1 MSHAA
6 GMPIALRDLLD
17 VIDQPASAA
26 DLRLYFGLDHD
37 KGSVPPFTG
46 GRFEG
51 LAGGGDR
58 PETANIIAADDVL
71 AVQFLSVIIPGPV
84 ALALIEGPLGRE
96 MSAALAQIPT
106 NVSLGSP
113 AAEALVTDDGP
124 ASRAWDLLDDVAG
137 VGWVT
142 AGKLM
147 ARKRPALVPVY
158 DRVVR
163 CALER
168 PKGFW
173 TWLDELLQTADGAL
187 ERRLLEARDEA
198 GVPETVTPLRV
209 LDVIIWMRHRPT
221 HVEGRCPRHG
231 LPAGGSN

>member
-1 MSHAA
+1 
-6 GMPIALRDLLD
+6 MPR
-17 VIDQPASAA
+17 
-26 DLRLYFGLDHD
+26 
-37 KGSVPPFTG
+37 FTG

-51 LAGGGDR
+51 LAGGGER
-58 PETANIIAADDVL
+58 PGTANIITADDVL
-71 AVQFLSVIIPGPV
+71 AVHFLSVSIPGPV
-84 ALALIEGPLGRE
+84 ALELIEGPLGRA
-96 MSAALAQIPT
+96 MSAELAEIPT
-106 NVSLGSP
+106 DVSLGSP
-113 AAEALVTDDGP
+113 AAQPLVATDGP
-124 ASRAWDLLDDVAG
+124 ASRAWVLLDDVAG

-173 TWLDELLQTADGAL
+173 MWLHELLQTNDRAL
-187 ERRLLEARDEA
+187 ERRLLEMRDEA

-209 LDVIIWMRHRPT
+209 LDVIVWMRHRPT
-221 HVEGRCPRHG
+221 HVEVRCPRHG
-231 LPAGGSN
+231 LSAGGSN